1 MATETIPAAPAAA
14 QQHAVPPTAAQQ
26 SQPVC
31 WPEVLTLEEA
41 AAFLRL
47 RVGTVERLAREQ
59 VIPGR
64 YIETSWIFL
73 RRGLEEWLLGKGDRK
88 DSRTRLLQQAGVFA
102 DDPHLRQILKDIYKA
117 RGRPEVEEGP
127 EG

>member
-1 MATETIPAAPAAA
+1 MATETIPAAPAPAQQDAA
-14 QQHAVPPTAAQQ
+14 QPNAAPQNH
-26 SQPVC
+26 PVC

-73 RRGLEEWLLGKGDRK
+73 RRGLEEWLLGKGDRT

-102 DDPHLRQILKDIYKA
+102 DD
-117 RGRPEVEEGP
+117 
-127 EG
+127 

>member
-1 MATETIPAAPAAA
+1 MATETIPSAPAPAQQDAAQPNAAP
-14 QQHAVPPTAAQQ
+14 QNH
-26 SQPVC
+26 PVC

-47 RVGTVERLAREQ
+47 RVSMVELLAREQ

-64 YIETSWIFL
+64 FIETSWIFL

-88 DSRTRLLQQAGVFA
+88 DSRTRLLEMVGAFK
-102 DDPHLRQILKDIYKA
+102 DDESLPKLREAIYKA
-117 RGRPEVEEGP
+117 RGRPEVDTGAAE
-127 EG
+127 

>member
-1 MATETIPAAPAAA
+1 MATETIPSAPASAQENAA
-14 QQHAVPPTAAQQ
+14 QPNADLQNQL
-26 SQPVC
+26 VC

-47 RVGTVERLAREQ
+47 HVGTVVRLAREQ

-88 DSRTRLLQQAGVFA
+88 DSRTRLLEMVGAFK
-102 DDPHLRQILKDIYKA
+102 DDESLPKIREAIYKA
-117 RGRPEVEEGP
+117 RGRPEVDPGAAE
-127 EG
+127 

>member
-1 MATETIPAAPAAA
+1 MATETIPSAPAPAQQNATQPNAAA
-14 QQHAVPPTAAQQ
+14 QT
-26 SQPVC
+26 QPVC

-88 DSRTRLLQQAGVFA
+88 DSRTRLLEWVGAFK
-102 DDPHLRQILKDIYKA
+102 DDESLPKLREAIYKA
-117 RGRPEVEEGP
+117 RGRPEADEGAA
-127 EG
+127 E